1 MIDIFILEMEG
12 KCRKKYEN
20 GIEDNESLTVVDFF
34 IFRNGEAARPK
45 DDSVWKRNTAEKR
58 KLKNSESY

>member
-1 MIDIFILEMEG
+1 M
-12 KCRKKYEN
+12 KKKYKN

-34 IFRNGEAARPK
+34 IFRNGEAARPR

-58 KLKNSESY
+58 KLKNSESC